1 MISPVVMVTSPPLP
15 WSRACLFISGRGR
28 RKRQSRRPDA
38 AVNVTLRITLAK
50 DMQSFRERG
59 GFQGNQRCYQQE
71 PHELSRLENYRHH
84 SQTGQSYEVH
94 SLSAAGMPTAGTS
107 SKDCY
112 GQQPY
117 PSYSSSS
124 AQSKKT
130 YRGAKASS
138 QHLQAG
144 YSSHLN
150 SGYSSQ
156 YMSEGHLQQKW
167 EESGQISQYEQDIV
181 GHIEPGTSGSSQYLE
196 QNMLAISQSQC
207 HLPSQPS
214 APVYTSPHQQSHPP
228 NPSPSPLMYPQ
239 SHIHFPQHS
248 QPSSSTPSSY
258 MEKCNP
264 IPHGYKNGY
273 GRSPNAQ
280 YLRQMGN
287 HTSLKQSGYRPQNN
301 YGYQQPPSR
310 AGFEQQA
317 SLQAMSNTPE
327 SLQKFP
333 HYNQPQQNYCI
344 TDISVRSPEQ
354 YYQNCSP
361 SSSHS
366 PARSVGRSPSYSST
380 PSPLMPNP
388 DTFQYSQPINPSST
402 SVNLQDPNML
412 MPPHTHSS
420 PSVTHQSQSYSSSIK
435 DRFSEKLFSNPSL
448 WSLNALT
455 SQVENISNNVQQ
467 LLLSEALM
475 ANKKCNK
482 RNQLKKGEE
491 YRGHLKAMEDP
502 SCPDS
507 QNVSLLSDSYGTQR
521 SMPSDLLEVGYSSS
535 TEDQMER
542 SYYYFGQGKSSTHA
556 SAQSQ
561 LSLDT
566 VSTCSINSTDDLSVR
581 SGDSERSIQSA
592 ASEDN
597 LSCDPR
603 VQKVPFG
610 EEQPNSIRSIR
621 NESSPISVT
630 APSPMKQESNSPIG
644 IKQSENTQKENFEES
659 AWTERLND
667 EKEIDKME
675 HPTEYKCKGED
686 VEATE
691 KRQEWLEDEKCPP
704 IFHKLNKEVSEESY
718 SYETEDNIYQKLK
731 KYDTEE
737 GDFAERCC
745 DSSEV
750 NEDLKMKSE
759 SQNNFDDPKPNSPAI
774 LKDVSGSSLYFPR
787 KVESSETLNLTSGC
801 EFSEKRPLTPDRQ
814 NDLFEEQQAALSY
827 SVADVKE
834 KRRESLA
841 YNNDLINSK
850 AKLEE
855 FSKEACK
862 KQGETANR
870 PLCVVNTEI
879 AETPV
884 QDIAHRS
891 SERTLVTCDIA
902 PQSHPVKSGFSALNE
917 KTTPQNQVRD
927 HIDHSDAKVLEPDSP
942 QLPGKSIISSAP
954 SWADTPPSPQ
964 KGDEDVEPGI
974 SCPSATKPEPMAP
987 SVHPR
992 LLGRKHARGRRRLIH
1007 LNAGMQSVDRDRTP
1021 SSPQKLSMPSSNSAI
1036 FSDQIEAVQLDIT
1049 SQTPKLLTEGL
1060 PSRMCTRSL
1069 GSQITPKVFSQ
1080 ERRKTGPKPSSK
1092 PGTKP
1097 RPGTKPGLKS
1107 TPKAGSK
1114 QGLKPAPKP
1123 GQKPSSKP
1131 GAKTSL
1137 KPAMKQNSKPGPKPC
1152 PKPGAVPG
1160 IKSGPK
1166 PGPRLTAIP
1175 VLKLGPKPGLKPTEG
1190 VTPKGPGRP
1199 KGLTSRI
1206 KSMKY
1211 ENNTDSITEH
1221 IEDTSGATATREKQE
1236 HTAVSLETLVG
1247 TTLHTTIDS
1256 TIGLT
1261 LDTALDA
1268 SFVNSEAKDQK
1279 TMVLRS
1285 RKQTREKFAEDKE
1298 KERDIS
1304 TEASALKSTDL
1315 HIQKVAAAQPC
1326 ENLTSTLKSPNH
1338 EGICTD
1344 SHSQLD
1350 EQIVSVS
1357 IKRKSSLQAPDSIKK
1372 KKGLKVSQI
1381 KTQEPHPKE
1390 LVIEAQGSKGRQKR
1404 GHKLEPST
1412 SSTLTK
1418 DNLSLEE
1425 IIDIPCVP
1433 PQCPTKTKYLP
1444 PRKGRGLKY
1453 EAMVQ
1458 KITSPASKKQLLN
1471 IQPDVVLEELAPK
1484 QSPELQVQDRRN
1496 AVNITIITTSEMG
1509 ESTVSIEETS
1519 DTACIQTPRK
1529 KRRKWATVESTDTPD
1544 IAMETGSL
1552 IINTPRLAKQ
1562 RAIKNNHEMHL
1573 KQRKK
1578 RRKGTELAKSMTIV
1592 ETQEQTDVFISSP
1605 VPPLSPPPTSSL
1617 FSNTEEKTQVEQLTL
1632 ELDSTVTKSKR
1643 GRRPSLKKKQ
1653 EHFCKPVENEELQKV
1668 KKKPGPKK
1676 KIHQNNRSSIKVTV
1690 KGLAKIKCKKEG
1702 IPSVKGTTTDFLIT
1716 SDNKHSFK
1724 PYVHIDSSK
1733 KLASLCTIINKPEE
1747 EHLLVQIRKKN
1758 LENNRTIPNSSVM
1771 LQGPLVNRSL
1781 TDRCLICCLCG
1792 KPANYK
1798 ELGDLCGPYYPE
1810 NTIPRKT
1817 LSLKYHEDFRQNR
1830 AKEQVKEAMCS
1841 SEQINDLKKEGETDL
1856 LQEGKS
1862 EGGCS
1867 REMRERRAQHR
1878 RRLGL
1883 QARFKRLQLLKG
1895 RDREGVPPAGEEG
1908 SYSVLQRLQLE
1919 AESNEHWAHES
1930 CTVWTSGVIL
1940 IAGKI
1945 YGLKEAAWDSTLTK
1959 CSKCQTEGA
1968 SISCSWRNCINK
1980 YHYVCA
1986 KDTGFVIYEF
1996 KDFSPAWTY
2005 VRLRN
2010 QAQTETGFGWST
2022 RMLSVVDTWRQIWLA
2037 ALSSGPSP
2045 ATVWHRGMPG
2055 DFERHSDLKMSCI
2068 KHPLDVKSA

>member
-1 MISPVVMVTSPPLP
+1 
-15 WSRACLFISGRGR
+15 
-28 RKRQSRRPDA
+28 
-38 AVNVTLRITLAK
+38 
-50 DMQSFRERG
+50 MQSFRERG

-71 PHELSRLENYRHH
+71 AHELSRLENYRHH
-84 SQTGQSYEVH
+84 SQTGQGYEVH

-117 PSYSSSS
+117 PSYGSSS
-124 AQSKKT
+124 AQSKKP
-130 YRGAKASS
+130 YRGGKAPS

-144 YSSHLN
+144 YSSHIN

-167 EESGQISQYEQDIV
+167 DESGQISQYEQDIV
-181 GHIEPGTSGSSQYLE
+181 GHLEPGASGSSQYLE

-207 HLPSQPS
+207 QLPSQPS
-214 APVYTSPHQQSHPP
+214 APVYTSPHQQGHPP
-228 NPSPSPLMYPQ
+228 NPTASPIMYPQ

-248 QPSSSTPSSY
+248 QPPSSTSSSY

-264 IPHGYKNGY
+264 IPHGYKSGY
-273 GRSPNAQ
+273 GMPPNAQ
-280 YLRQMGN
+280 YSRQMGN

-301 YGYQQPPSR
+301 YGYQQPSSR

-317 SLQAMSNTPE
+317 SLQGMSGTPE

-388 DTFQYSQPINPSST
+388 DTFQYGQPINPPSS

-412 MPPHTHSS
+412 MPPHTHPS
-420 PSVTHQSQSYSSSIK
+420 PSVNHQSQSYSSSMK

-475 ANKKCNK
+475 ANKKGNK
-482 RNQLKKGEE
+482 RNQPKKGDE
-491 YRGHLKAMEDP
+491 YRGQLKAMEDS

-507 QNVSLLSDSYGTQR
+507 QHAPLPSDSYSTPR

-542 SYYYFGQGKSSTHA
+542 NYYYFGQGKGPTHA

-566 VSTCSINSTDDLSVR
+566 VSTCSMNSTDDMSVR
-581 SGDSERSIQSA
+581 SGDSDRSIQSA

-603 VQKVPFG
+603 VQRVPFG
-610 EEQPNSIRSIR
+610 EEQHSSLRSVR
-621 NESSPISVT
+621 NERSPISVT

-644 IKQSENTQKENFEES
+644 IKQSESTQKENFEES
-659 AWTERLND
+659 AWTERIND
-667 EKEIDKME
+667 EKEIGKIKL
-675 HPTEYKCKGED
+675 PTEHKCKGE
-686 VEATE
+686 VFEATD
-691 KRQEWLEDEKCPP
+691 KRQEWLEDEKCPSF
-704 IFHKLNKEVSEESY
+704 FHKLNKEVSNESY

-731 KYDTEE
+731 NKYETEE
-737 GDFAERCC
+737 GDFVGKCC
-745 DSSEV
+745 DTSSKG
-750 NEDLKMKSE
+750 NEDSEMKSEMFKSE
-759 SQNNFDDPKPNSPAI
+759 SQNNGDDPITVSPAI
-774 LKDVSGSSLYFPR
+774 SKDVPEPSLYLPR
-787 KVESSETLNLTSGC
+787 KEESSETPHLTSEC
-801 EFSEKRPLTPDRQ
+801 ESSEERLLTPERETDIF
-814 NDLFEEQQAALSY
+814 DEQQSALSY
-827 SVADVKE
+827 SVNEVREKGSLTSSEDVI
-834 KRRESLA
+834 
-841 YNNDLINSK
+841 NNK

-855 FSKEACK
+855 TPTEACNN
-862 KQGETANR
+862 QGDTASG

-879 AETPV
+879 AETPA

-891 SERTLVTCDIA
+891 SERTSVTCDIA
-902 PQSHPVKSGFSALNE
+902 PQSHPVRSGFSALNE

-987 SVHPR
+987 SAHPR

-1007 LNAGMQSVDRDRTP
+1007 SNPGMRTVERDGASP
-1021 SSPQKLSMPSSNSAI
+1021 SPQKPSMLSSNSAI
-1036 FSDQIEAVQLDIT
+1036 FSDQMEAVQLDIS
-1049 SQTPKLLTEGL
+1049 SQTPKLLTEGI
-1060 PSRMCTRSL
+1060 PS
-1069 GSQITPKVFSQ
+1069 P
-1080 ERRKTGPKPSSK
+1080 
-1092 PGTKP
+1092 
-1097 RPGTKPGLKS
+1097 
-1107 TPKAGSK
+1107 
-1114 QGLKPAPKP
+1114 
-1123 GQKPSSKP
+1123 
-1131 GAKTSL
+1131 
-1137 KPAMKQNSKPGPKPC
+1137 
-1152 PKPGAVPG
+1152 
-1160 IKSGPK
+1160 
-1166 PGPRLTAIP
+1166 
-1175 VLKLGPKPGLKPTEG
+1175 
-1190 VTPKGPGRP
+1190 
-1199 KGLTSRI
+1199 
-1206 KSMKY
+1206 
-1211 ENNTDSITEH
+1211 
-1221 IEDTSGATATREKQE
+1221 
-1236 HTAVSLETLVG
+1236 
-1247 TTLHTTIDS
+1247 
-1256 TIGLT
+1256 
-1261 LDTALDA
+1261 
-1268 SFVNSEAKDQK
+1268 KDQK
-1279 TMVLRS
+1279 SMVLRS
-1285 RKQTREKFAEDKE
+1285 RKQTREKLTDDKE
-1298 KERDIS
+1298 KEREIS
-1304 TEASALKSTDL
+1304 TEAPAIKPPEA

-1338 EGICTD
+1338 EDICTD
-1344 SHSQLD
+1344 SLSQLN

-1357 IKRKSSLQAPDSIKK
+1357 IKRKSSLQAPDTVKK
-1372 KKGLKVSQI
+1372 KKGLKVSQT
-1381 KTQEPHPKE
+1381 KTSNLEPQPQE
-1390 LVIEAQGSKGRQKR
+1390 LVVEAQGSKGRRKR
-1404 GHKLEPST
+1404 GLKLEPST
-1412 SSTLTK
+1412 CRTLTK
-1418 DNLSLEE
+1418 DNLPLE
-1425 IIDIPCVP
+1425 DISDTPCVP

-1458 KITSPASKKQLLN
+1458 KITSPASKKQPLN
-1471 IQPDVVLEELAPK
+1471 IQPDVVIEELAPK
-1484 QSPELQVQDRRN
+1484 PSPELQVPEKRK
-1496 AVNITIITTSEMG
+1496 AVNTTMITTEEG
-1509 ESTVSIEETS
+1509 ESTVSIDETP

-1544 IAMETGSL
+1544 IALETGSL

-1578 RRKGTELAKSMTIV
+1578 RRKGTELAKSVPNV
-1592 ETQEQTDVFISSP
+1592 ETHEQTDVFISPPVSP
-1605 VPPLSPPPTSSL
+1605 PSPPPTSSL
-1617 FSNTEEKTQVEQLTL
+1617 FSNTEEKTQGEQLAI
-1632 ELDSTVTKSKR
+1632 EIGSTVIKSKR

-1653 EHFCKPVENEELQKV
+1653 EDLGQHIGNEEGQKV

-1676 KIHQNNRSSIKVTV
+1676 KIQQNNNSTIKVTV
-1690 KGLAKIKCKKEG
+1690 KGLKPKIKCKKEC
-1702 IPSVKGTTTDFLIT
+1702 IPTVKGILTDFLDT
-1716 SDNKHSFK
+1716 NDSKHSFK
-1724 PYVHIDSSK
+1724 PYVHIDRSK
-1733 KLASLCTIINKPEE
+1733 RLASLCTIINKPEE

-1758 LENNRTIPNSSVM
+1758 LEKNKTIPNSSVM

-1792 KPANYK
+1792 KPANYR

-1817 LSLKYHEDFRQNR
+1817 LSLTYHEDFRQNR
-1830 AKEQVKEAMCS
+1830 EGEQDKVAMCT
-1841 SEQINDLKKEGETDL
+1841 SEQITDVKREGEKDL
-1856 LQEGKS
+1856 LQEGTS
-1862 EGGCS
+1862 EGEC
-1867 REMRERRAQHR
+1867 RQVMRERRAQLR
-1878 RRLGL
+1878 SRLGL
-1883 QARFKRLQLLKG
+1883 RARFKRLQLLQG
-1895 RDREGVPPAGEEG
+1895 RAGGGVPPAGEEG

-1919 AESNEHWAHES
+1919 AEVNEHWAHES
-1930 CTVWTSGVIL
+1930 CTVWTNGVIL
-1940 IAGKI
+1940 IAGKL
-1945 YGLKEAAWDSTLTK
+1945 YGLKEAAWESTLTK

-1968 SISCSWRNCINK
+1968 SISCSWKNCIHK

-1986 KDTGFVIYEF
+1986 K
-1996 KDFSPAWTY
+1996 
-2005 VRLRN
+2005 
-2010 QAQTETGFGWST
+2010 ETGCIFDE
-2022 RMLSVVDTWRQIWLA
+2022 DTFL
-2037 ALSSGPSP
+2037 
-2045 ATVWHRGMPG
+2045 
-2055 DFERHSDLKMSCI
+2055 I
-2068 KHPLDVKSA
+2068 KCPKHQAM

>member
-1 MISPVVMVTSPPLP
+1 
-15 WSRACLFISGRGR
+15 
-28 RKRQSRRPDA
+28 
-38 AVNVTLRITLAK
+38 
-50 DMQSFRERG
+50 MQSFRERG

-71 PHELSRLENYRHH
+71 AHELSRLENYRHH
-84 SQTGQSYEVH
+84 SQTGQGYEVH

-117 PSYSSSS
+117 PSYGSSS
-124 AQSKKT
+124 AQSKKP
-130 YRGAKASS
+130 YRGGKAPS

-144 YSSHLN
+144 YSSHIN

-167 EESGQISQYEQDIV
+167 DESGQISQYEQDIV
-181 GHIEPGTSGSSQYLE
+181 GHLEPGASGSSQYLE

-207 HLPSQPS
+207 QLPSQPS
-214 APVYTSPHQQSHPP
+214 APVYTSPHQQGHPP
-228 NPSPSPLMYPQ
+228 NPTASPIMYPQ

-248 QPSSSTPSSY
+248 QPPSSTSSSY

-264 IPHGYKNGY
+264 IPHGYKSGY
-273 GRSPNAQ
+273 GMPPNAQ
-280 YLRQMGN
+280 YSRQMGN

-301 YGYQQPPSR
+301 YGYQQPSSR

-317 SLQAMSNTPE
+317 SLQGMSGTPE

-388 DTFQYSQPINPSST
+388 DTFQYGQPINPPSS

-412 MPPHTHSS
+412 MPPHTHPS
-420 PSVTHQSQSYSSSIK
+420 PSVNHQSQSYSSSMK

-475 ANKKCNK
+475 ANKKGNK
-482 RNQLKKGEE
+482 RNQPKKGDE
-491 YRGHLKAMEDP
+491 YRGQLKAMEDS

-507 QNVSLLSDSYGTQR
+507 QHAPLPSDSYSTPR

-542 SYYYFGQGKSSTHA
+542 NYYYFGQGKGPTHA

-566 VSTCSINSTDDLSVR
+566 VSTCSMNSTDDMSVR
-581 SGDSERSIQSA
+581 SGDSDRSIQSA

-603 VQKVPFG
+603 VQRVPFG
-610 EEQPNSIRSIR
+610 EEQHSSLRSVR
-621 NESSPISVT
+621 NERSPISVT

-644 IKQSENTQKENFEES
+644 IKQSESTQKENFEES
-659 AWTERLND
+659 AWTERIND
-667 EKEIDKME
+667 EKEIGKIKL
-675 HPTEYKCKGED
+675 PTEHKCKGE
-686 VEATE
+686 VFEATD
-691 KRQEWLEDEKCPP
+691 KRQEWLEDEKCPSF
-704 IFHKLNKEVSEESY
+704 FHKLNKEVSNESY

-731 KYDTEE
+731 NKYETEE
-737 GDFAERCC
+737 GDFVGKCC
-745 DSSEV
+745 DTSSKG
-750 NEDLKMKSE
+750 NEDSEMKSEMFKSE
-759 SQNNFDDPKPNSPAI
+759 SQNNGDDPITVSPAI
-774 LKDVSGSSLYFPR
+774 SKDVPEPSLYLPR
-787 KVESSETLNLTSGC
+787 KEESSETPHLTSEC
-801 EFSEKRPLTPDRQ
+801 ESSEERLLTPERETDIF
-814 NDLFEEQQAALSY
+814 DEQQSALSY
-827 SVADVKE
+827 SVNEVREKGSLTSSEDVI
-834 KRRESLA
+834 
-841 YNNDLINSK
+841 NNK

-855 FSKEACK
+855 TPTEACNN
-862 KQGETANR
+862 QGDTASG

-879 AETPV
+879 AETPA

-891 SERTLVTCDIA
+891 SERTSVTCDIA
-902 PQSHPVKSGFSALNE
+902 PQSHPVRSGFSALNE

-987 SVHPR
+987 SAHPR

-1007 LNAGMQSVDRDRTP
+1007 SNPGMRTVERDGASP
-1021 SSPQKLSMPSSNSAI
+1021 SPQKPSMLSSNSAI
-1036 FSDQIEAVQLDIT
+1036 FSDQMEAVQLDIS
-1049 SQTPKLLTEGL
+1049 SQTPKLLTEGI

-1069 GSQITPKVFSQ
+1069 GSQNTPKVCSQ
-1080 ERRKTGPKPSSK
+1080 ERRKPGPKPSSK
-1092 PGTKP
+1092 PGPKP
-1097 RPGTKPGLKS
+1097 GPKPGTKPGLKPTS
-1107 TPKAGSK
+1107 KPVLKPGPK
-1114 QGLKPAPKP
+1114 QGLKPATKPGPKP
-1123 GQKPSSKP
+1123 SPKHGIKP
-1131 GAKTSL
+1131 SL
-1137 KPAMKQNSKPGPKPC
+1137 KPGLKQNSKPGQKPG
-1152 PKPGAVPG
+1152 PKPGAVPSAKPG
-1160 IKSGPK
+1160 QKLGPK
-1166 PGPRLTAIP
+1166 PAAIP
-1175 VLKLGPKPGLKPTEG
+1175 VLKPVPKPGLKPTEG

-1211 ENNTDSITEH
+1211 ENNIDVITEH
-1221 IEDTSGATATREKQE
+1221 IEDTSCMSESPEQQE
-1236 HTAVSLETLVG
+1236 HTAVSLETVVG
-1247 TTLHTTIDS
+1247 TTLHTSIDS
-1256 TIGLT
+1256 TISTT

-1268 SFVNSEAKDQK
+1268 SFVNSVAKDQK
-1279 TMVLRS
+1279 SMVLRS
-1285 RKQTREKFAEDKE
+1285 RKQTREKLTDDKE
-1298 KERDIS
+1298 KEREIS
-1304 TEASALKSTDL
+1304 TEAPAIKPPEA

-1338 EGICTD
+1338 EDICTD
-1344 SHSQLD
+1344 SLSQLN

-1357 IKRKSSLQAPDSIKK
+1357 IKRKSSLQAPDTVKK
-1372 KKGLKVSQI
+1372 KKGLKVSQT
-1381 KTQEPHPKE
+1381 KTSNLEPQPQE
-1390 LVIEAQGSKGRQKR
+1390 LVVEAQGSKGRRKR
-1404 GHKLEPST
+1404 GLKLEPST
-1412 SSTLTK
+1412 CRTLTK
-1418 DNLSLEE
+1418 DNLPLE
-1425 IIDIPCVP
+1425 DISDTPCVP

-1458 KITSPASKKQLLN
+1458 KITSPASKKQPLN
-1471 IQPDVVLEELAPK
+1471 IQPDVVIEELAPK
-1484 QSPELQVQDRRN
+1484 PSPELQVPEKRK
-1496 AVNITIITTSEMG
+1496 AVNTTMITTEEG
-1509 ESTVSIEETS
+1509 ESTVSIDETP

-1544 IAMETGSL
+1544 IALETGSL

-1578 RRKGTELAKSMTIV
+1578 RRKGTELAKSVPNV
-1592 ETQEQTDVFISSP
+1592 ETHEQTDVFISPPVSP
-1605 VPPLSPPPTSSL
+1605 PSPPPTSSL
-1617 FSNTEEKTQVEQLTL
+1617 FSNTEEKTQGEQLAI
-1632 ELDSTVTKSKR
+1632 EIGSTVIKSKR

-1653 EHFCKPVENEELQKV
+1653 EDLGQHIGNEEGQKV

-1676 KIHQNNRSSIKVTV
+1676 KIQQNNNSTIKVTV
-1690 KGLAKIKCKKEG
+1690 KGLKPKIKCKKEC
-1702 IPSVKGTTTDFLIT
+1702 IPTVKGILTDFLDT
-1716 SDNKHSFK
+1716 NDSKHSFK
-1724 PYVHIDSSK
+1724 PYVHIDRSK
-1733 KLASLCTIINKPEE
+1733 RLASLCTIINKPEE

-1758 LENNRTIPNSSVM
+1758 LEKNKTIPNSSVM

-1792 KPANYK
+1792 KPANYR

-1817 LSLKYHEDFRQNR
+1817 LSLTYHEDFRQNR
-1830 AKEQVKEAMCS
+1830 EGEQDKVAMCT
-1841 SEQINDLKKEGETDL
+1841 SEQITDVKREGEKDL
-1856 LQEGKS
+1856 LQEGTS
-1862 EGGCS
+1862 EGEC
-1867 REMRERRAQHR
+1867 RQVMRERRAQLR
-1878 RRLGL
+1878 SRLGL
-1883 QARFKRLQLLKG
+1883 RARFKRLQLLQG
-1895 RDREGVPPAGEEG
+1895 RAGGGVPPAGEEG

-1919 AESNEHWAHES
+1919 AEVNEHWAHES
-1930 CTVWTSGVIL
+1930 CTVWTNGVIL
-1940 IAGKI
+1940 IAGKL
-1945 YGLKEAAWDSTLTK
+1945 YGLKEAAWESTLTK

-1968 SISCSWRNCINK
+1968 SISCSWKNCIHK

-1986 KDTGFVIYEF
+1986 K
-1996 KDFSPAWTY
+1996 
-2005 VRLRN
+2005 
-2010 QAQTETGFGWST
+2010 ETGCIFDE
-2022 RMLSVVDTWRQIWLA
+2022 DTFL
-2037 ALSSGPSP
+2037 
-2045 ATVWHRGMPG
+2045 
-2055 DFERHSDLKMSCI
+2055 I
-2068 KHPLDVKSA
+2068 KCPKHQAM